1 MKKKIMIMVDGFG
14 IPPQGWKNS
23 VYSKYCSQDFLQLLT
38 DFAVPVDATMGV
50 PGIPQSAT
58 GQTALF
64 TGLNAAEFMQGHFQG
79 FPGPK
84 LRSLI
89 SEQNLFDSLLKR
101 GYNVVFANA
110 YVKYSLAELAKVGYR
125 SVTTVM
131 TEISLGMERKLAD
144 LIAGDAV
151 YHDITRDSISELY
164 SIEKVAPEKA
174 AADLANLANKH
185 DFTLFEY
192 FMTDRAGHK
201 RDENMLADAL
211 RDFSRFFCSLIGFA
225 KDELAVIMTSD
236 HGNCEDPNI
245 KQHTLNPVPLFLYG
259 MPMPK
264 LGEVGSIEQIY
275 HYILKS
281 SPHLYQ
287 NQ

>member
-1 MKKKIMIMVDGFG
+1 MVDGFG
-14 IPPQGWKNS
+14 IPEQGWADS
-23 VYSKYCSQDFLQLLT
+23 VYSKYCKRNFLELLSNFT
-38 DFAVPVDATMGV
+38 IPIDATMGV

-64 TGLNAAEFMQGHFQG
+64 TGLNAAEFMQGHIQG

-89 SEQNLFDSLLKR
+89 SEQNLFDSLTKR
-101 GYNVVFANA
+101 GFNVVFANA
-110 YVKYSLAELAKVGYR
+110 YVKYSLAELAKAGYR

-131 TEISLGMERKLAD
+131 TDISLGIEKKLTD

-151 YHDITRDSISELY
+151 YHDITRNSIADSY
-164 SIEKVAPEKA
+164 PVDMVAPEKA
-174 AADLANLANKH
+174 AEDLANIANKH

-201 RDENMLADAL
+201 MDESMLSTAL
-211 RDFSRFFCSLIGFA
+211 SDFSRFFCSLIDCA
-225 KDELAVIMTSD
+225 RDEIAVIMTSD
-236 HGNCEDPNI
+236 HGNCEDFTS

-259 MPMPK
+259 VPMPEQQ
-264 LGEVGSIEQIY
+264 EVSSIEQIY
-275 HYILKS
+275 HYILNKVM
-281 SPHLYQ
+281 P
-287 NQ
+287 